1 LKEGI
6 VLFARGSRDRGWAA
20 PFRKILKRLHE
31 DLPEAEIRL
40 AYLEIMKPSLGEALR
55 ELATKGVKSIRIVP
69 LFLGYGGHIKKDLP
83 ALVAA
88 ADPQVKVTIEA
99 PVGEAPQVIEAIA
112 ALIGRRA

>member
-6 VLFARGSRDRGWAA
+6 VLFAHGSRDPGWAA
-20 PFRKILKRLHE
+20 PFRKILKRLRE
-31 DLPEAEIRL
+31 TLPEVEIRL
-40 AYLEIMKPSLGEALR
+40 AYLEVMKPSLGEALVD
-55 ELATKGVKSIRIVP
+55 LSAKVDSIRVVP

>member
-6 VLFARGSRDRGWAA
+6 VLFAHGSRDAGWAA

-31 DLPEAEIRL
+31 TLPEVEIRL
-40 AYLEIMKPSLGEALR
+40 AYLEVMKPSLGEALVDLSAR
-55 ELATKGVKSIRIVP
+55 VDSIRVVP

-88 ADPQVKVTIEA
+88 ANPQVKVTIEA